1 MAYLAG
7 PLQAGIALTGVPMS
21 TDSPA
26 KPTVKPA
33 AKPARPPLG
42 GIGIGGL
49 GTNDIDPIRQY
60 GLSKGFLPTE
70 TEPPAA
76 SPATVS
82 QAISQAAVQPAP
94 QPQPAP
100 APTIVRPAPTRPWQ
114 AMLPDYLVEEL
125 RQAAAREG
133 TAQKVIVLK
142 ALRQAGFRI
151 DDIDLQ
157 DLRRR

>member
-1 MAYLAG
+1 
-7 PLQAGIALTGVPMS
+7 MS

-26 KPTVKPA
+26 KPPLKSA

-49 GTNDIDPIRQY
+49 GTDDIDPIRQY

-70 TEPPAA
+70 TELPA
-76 SPATVS
+76 P
-82 QAISQAAVQPAP
+82 QPAISQPAIQPAP

-100 APTIVRPAPTRPWQ
+100 ASAIVRPAPTRPWQ

>member
-1 MAYLAG
+1 
-7 PLQAGIALTGVPMS
+7 MS

-26 KPTVKPA
+26 KPALKPA

-49 GTNDIDPIRQY
+49 GTDDIDPIRQY

-76 SPATVS
+76 P
-82 QAISQAAVQPAP
+82 QAAIP
-94 QPQPAP
+94 QPVHQPPTQPAP
-100 APTIVRPAPTRPWQ
+100 APAPAIVRPAPTRPWQ

>member
-1 MAYLAG
+1 
-7 PLQAGIALTGVPMS
+7 MS

-70 TEPPAA
+70 TEPPATP
-76 SPATVS
+76 STVS
-82 QAISQAAVQPAP
+82 QPAVQPVP

>member
-1 MAYLAG
+1 
-7 PLQAGIALTGVPMS
+7 MS

-26 KPTVKPA
+26 KPPLKPA

-49 GTNDIDPIRQY
+49 GTDDIDPIRQY

-70 TEPPAA
+70 TEPPA
-76 SPATVS
+76 SP
-82 QAISQAAVQPAP
+82 QAIAPKSVAPQAVISQPVAQP
-94 QPQPAP
+94 QPQAAPAP
-100 APTIVRPAPTRPWQ
+100 AIIRPAPTRPWQ

>member
-1 MAYLAG
+1 
-7 PLQAGIALTGVPMS
+7 MS

-26 KPTVKPA
+26 KPSVKPA

-49 GTNDIDPIRQY
+49 GTEDIDPIRQY

-76 SPATVS
+76 QPATVS
-82 QAISQAAVQPAP
+82 QSAVQAAP

>member
-1 MAYLAG
+1 
-7 PLQAGIALTGVPMS
+7 MS
-21 TDSPA
+21 TESPA
-26 KPTVKPA
+26 KPPLKPA

-42 GIGIGGL
+42 GIGIGAL
-49 GTNDIDPIRQY
+49 GAGDVDPIRQY

-70 TEPPAA
+70 TEPSAA
-76 SPATVS
+76 SS
-82 QAISQAAVQPAP
+82 QPQAPTP

>member
-1 MAYLAG
+1 
-7 PLQAGIALTGVPMS
+7 MS

-26 KPTVKPA
+26 KPPLKPA

-42 GIGIGGL
+42 GIGIGIGGL
-49 GTNDIDPIRQY
+49 GTDDIDPIRQY

-70 TEPPAA
+70 TEPPA
-76 SPATVS
+76 PT
-82 QAISQAAVQPAP
+82 QAIVPQATAPQAAIAQPAVQPV
-94 QPQPAP
+94 PAP
-100 APTIVRPAPTRPWQ
+100 APAIVRPAPTRPWQ

>member
-1 MAYLAG
+1 
-7 PLQAGIALTGVPMS
+7 MS

-26 KPTVKPA
+26 KPSVKPA

-49 GTNDIDPIRQY
+49 GTDDIDPIRQY

-76 SPATVS
+76 SQAATS
-82 QAISQAAVQPAP
+82 QTAISQPAP
-94 QPQPAP
+94 QSQPAP

>member
-1 MAYLAG
+1 
-7 PLQAGIALTGVPMS
+7 MS
-21 TDSPA
+21 TDSTA
-26 KPTVKPA
+26 KPPQKSA
-33 AKPARPPLG
+33 AKPVRPPLG

-49 GTNDIDPIRQY
+49 GADDVDPIRQY

-70 TEPPAA
+70 TEPSAA
-76 SPATVS
+76 LASSHP
-82 QAISQAAVQPAP
+82 QAPIP

-100 APTIVRPAPTRPWQ
+100 APAIVRPAPTRPWQ

>member
-1 MAYLAG
+1 
-7 PLQAGIALTGVPMS
+7 MS
-21 TDSPA
+21 TESPA
-26 KPTVKPA
+26 KPPLKPA

-49 GTNDIDPIRQY
+49 GADDVDPIRQY

-70 TEPPAA
+70 TEPQAA
-76 SPATVS
+76 PQA
-82 QAISQAAVQPAP
+82 AISQPAP

>member
-1 MAYLAG
+1 
-7 PLQAGIALTGVPMS
+7 MS
-21 TDSPA
+21 TESPA
-26 KPTVKPA
+26 KPPLKPA

-49 GTNDIDPIRQY
+49 GADDVDPIRQY

-70 TEPPAA
+70 TEPSAA
-76 SPATVS
+76 LAPS
-82 QAISQAAVQPAP
+82 QPQASTP
-94 QPQPAP
+94 QPQPQPVP

>member
-1 MAYLAG
+1 
-7 PLQAGIALTGVPMS
+7 MS
-21 TDSPA
+21 TESPA
-26 KPTVKPA
+26 KPPLKPA

-49 GTNDIDPIRQY
+49 GADDVDPIRQY

-70 TEPPAA
+70 TEPPAPTQTIA
-76 SPATVS
+76 PQA
-82 QAISQAAVQPAP
+82 AISQPVAPP

-100 APTIVRPAPTRPWQ
+100 PPAAAIVRPAPTRPWQ

-125 RQAAAREG
+125 RQTAAREG

-142 ALRQAGFRI
+142 ALRRAGFRI

>member
-1 MAYLAG
+1 
-7 PLQAGIALTGVPMS
+7 MS

-26 KPTVKPA
+26 KPPLKPA

-49 GTNDIDPIRQY
+49 GTGDIDPIRQY

-70 TEPPAA
+70 TEPPA
-76 SPATVS
+76 PT
-82 QAISQAAVQPAP
+82 QAIAPQAAIAQPAVQPVPAP
-94 QPQPAP
+94 VPAP

>member
-1 MAYLAG
+1 
-7 PLQAGIALTGVPMS
+7 MS

-26 KPTVKPA
+26 KPPLKPA

-49 GTNDIDPIRQY
+49 GPDDIDPIRQY

-70 TEPPAA
+70 TEPPA
-76 SPATVS
+76 VS
-82 QAISQAAVQPAP
+82 QPPVSAPAVQPAP

>member
-1 MAYLAG
+1 
-7 PLQAGIALTGVPMS
+7 MS

-26 KPTVKPA
+26 KPPLKPA

-49 GTNDIDPIRQY
+49 GANDVDPIRQY

-76 SPATVS
+76 PQSTIPQPAT
-82 QAISQAAVQPAP
+82 QPAP
-94 QPQPAP
+94 QPQLAP
-100 APTIVRPAPTRPWQ
+100 VPTIVRPAPTRPWQ

>member
-1 MAYLAG
+1 
-7 PLQAGIALTGVPMS
+7 MS

-26 KPTVKPA
+26 KPPLKPA

-49 GTNDIDPIRQY
+49 GTDDIDPIRQY

-70 TEPPAA
+70 TEPPA
-76 SPATVS
+76 STQSIIP
-82 QAISQAAVQPAP
+82 QAAPHPAVQPTP
-94 QPQPAP
+94 QPQP

>member
-1 MAYLAG
+1 
-7 PLQAGIALTGVPMS
+7 MS
-21 TDSPA
+21 TESPA
-26 KPTVKPA
+26 KPPLKPA

-49 GTNDIDPIRQY
+49 GAGDVDPIRQY

-70 TEPPAA
+70 TEPSAA
-76 SPATVS
+76 PSHP
-82 QAISQAAVQPAP
+82 QAPTA
-94 QPQPAP
+94 QPQPVP

>member
-1 MAYLAG
+1 
-7 PLQAGIALTGVPMS
+7 MS
-21 TDSPA
+21 TESPA
-26 KPTVKPA
+26 KPPLKPA

-42 GIGIGGL
+42 GIGISGL
-49 GTNDIDPIRQY
+49 GTDDIDPIRQY

-70 TEPPAA
+70 TEPPAPTQTIA
-76 SPATVS
+76 PQVIAP
-82 QAISQAAVQPAP
+82 QAAIPQPAP

-100 APTIVRPAPTRPWQ
+100 ALALTIVRPAPTRPWQ

>member
-1 MAYLAG
+1 
-7 PLQAGIALTGVPMS
+7 MS
-21 TDSPA
+21 TESPA
-26 KPTVKPA
+26 KPPLKPA

-49 GTNDIDPIRQY
+49 GADDVDPIRQY

-76 SPATVS
+76 
-82 QAISQAAVQPAP
+82 P
-94 QPQPAP
+94 QPTLSQPVPQSQPQP

>member
-1 MAYLAG
+1 
-7 PLQAGIALTGVPMS
+7 MS

-42 GIGIGGL
+42 GIGVGGL
-49 GTNDIDPIRQY
+49 GANDIDPIRQY

-70 TEPPAA
+70 TEPPA
-76 SPATVS
+76 SPSTVS
-82 QAISQAAVQPAP
+82 QPTSQAAVQPAVQP
-94 QPQPAP
+94 APQPAP

>member
-1 MAYLAG
+1 
-7 PLQAGIALTGVPMS
+7 MS
-21 TDSPA
+21 TDSHA
-26 KPTVKPA
+26 KPPLKAV

-49 GTNDIDPIRQY
+49 GTDDVDPIRQY

-70 TEPPAA
+70 TEPPA
-76 SPATVS
+76 PP
-82 QAISQAAVQPAP
+82 QPGISHAAVHQPTFQPAP

-100 APTIVRPAPTRPWQ
+100 ATAIVRPAPTRPWQ

>member
-1 MAYLAG
+1 
-7 PLQAGIALTGVPMS
+7 MS
-21 TDSPA
+21 TESPA
-26 KPTVKPA
+26 KPPLKPA

-49 GTNDIDPIRQY
+49 GAGDVDPIRQY

-70 TEPPAA
+70 TEPSAA
-76 SPATVS
+76 PSHP
-82 QAISQAAVQPAP
+82 QAPTPQP

>member
-1 MAYLAG
+1 
-7 PLQAGIALTGVPMS
+7 MS

-26 KPTVKPA
+26 KPPLKPA

-49 GTNDIDPIRQY
+49 GADDVDPIRQY

-70 TEPPAA
+70 TEHSAA
-76 SPATVS
+76 LAHSHP
-82 QAISQAAVQPAP
+82 QAPTP
-94 QPQPAP
+94 QPQPIPTP

-151 DDIDLQ
+151 DEIDLQ

>member
-1 MAYLAG
+1 
-7 PLQAGIALTGVPMS
+7 MS

-26 KPTVKPA
+26 KPPLKPA

-49 GTNDIDPIRQY
+49 GTGDIDPIRQY

-70 TEPPAA
+70 TEPPAPT
-76 SPATVS
+76 PAIAP
-82 QAISQAAVQPAP
+82 QAAIAQPAVQPVPAP
-94 QPQPAP
+94 VPAP

>member
-1 MAYLAG
+1 
-7 PLQAGIALTGVPMS
+7 MS

-26 KPTVKPA
+26 KPSLKPA
-33 AKPARPPLG
+33 AKPSRPPLG
-42 GIGIGGL
+42 GIGISGL
-49 GTNDIDPIRQY
+49 GTDDIDPIRQY
-60 GLSKGFLPTE
+60 GLSKGFLPTD
-70 TEPPAA
+70 TEPAPATTPAA
-76 SPATVS
+76 ASGAEVPAATPLAP
-82 QAISQAAVQPAP
+82 AIVQPAP
-94 QPQPAP
+94 VP
-100 APTIVRPAPTRPWQ
+100 APTILRPAPTRPWQ

>member
-1 MAYLAG
+1 
-7 PLQAGIALTGVPMS
+7 MS
-21 TDSPA
+21 TEIPA
-26 KPTVKPA
+26 KPPLKPS

-49 GTNDIDPIRQY
+49 GADDVDPIRQY

-70 TEPPAA
+70 TEPSTALAP
-76 SPATVS
+76 SHS
-82 QAISQAAVQPAP
+82 QPPTPQP

-100 APTIVRPAPTRPWQ
+100 PPTILRPAPTRPWQ